1 MYPKIHFIIGILF
14 TILSL
19 FLFPQIIFLNLFLVF
34 SSSILIDGDHY
45 FYYIF
50 KKKDSN
56 LIRCYKWYKEKIKKT
71 LSLPMNKRKKI
82 YSGFYLFHGIEW
94 IIIFFLLGYYLA
106 PRCSYIAIGFLLHWV
121 ADTPHEFYTKRTM
134 DKSSLIYSIYRFRKL
149 ESPK

>member
-1 MYPKIHFIIGILF
+1 
-14 TILSL
+14 
-19 FLFPQIIFLNLFLVF
+19 
-34 SSSILIDGDHY
+34 
-45 FYYIF
+45 
-50 KKKDSN
+50 
-56 LIRCYKWYKEKIKKT
+56 
-71 LSLPMNKRKKI
+71 MNKRKKI